1 MNGMAMAY
9 FTRIRVFSLQML
21 PALAMAIAMLM
32 VAPASAE
39 QQRILLPDISR
50 IDSRNPALDNVAR
63 EGKKIYREL
72 RKVLPQVDDPELRQ
86 WLRSVG
92 NRITQYLPDARHP
105 FYFSL
110 IDDGAIN
117 AFATRGGVVAVNAG
131 LILAVDSEDELAAVM
146 SHELAHVSQHH
157 IERMQARS
165 ASGSL
170 MTGLGILATMIAS
183 AYDPT
188 IAQATLMSTIAFQG
202 QQQLA
207 YSRQMETEADR
218 IGLRFLTAAGYDP
231 SAMATFLGKLE
242 RFSEGAND
250 EVIAWL
256 RTHPL
261 TQERVASVTDLV
273 KQLPKRQ
280 RNRNPAFLYAREKLR
295 ALTVQNRSD
304 YPVPP
309 IEDPDV
315 ERYAKAW
322 SLARKLQYDEA
333 IKLLRGVESLQA
345 KLAMARWLNDDRR
358 FDETIQLL
366 EPLLPLYAHSE
377 PVAMLMAEALLG
389 AGDGEKAWKTI
400 SAVPVTEQ
408 NSLGFYDLKAR
419 AADAANRPVEGF
431 RALAQ
436 KALRTGGVGE
446 ARSLLQRALKRANP
460 SEIERS
466 RLEYEIKQLEEQES
480 KQE

>member
-1 MNGMAMAY
+1 MNGMVTAH
-9 FTRIRVFSLQML
+9 FIRRKVFFLG
-21 PALAMAIAMLM
+21 LAMAFVIVMLLS
-32 VAPASAE
+32 APVGADP
-39 QQRILLPDISR
+39 QRILLPDISR
-50 IDSRNPALDNVAR
+50 LDSGDLSQDDAAR

-72 RKVLPQVDDPELRQ
+72 RKVLPVVDDPELTQ

-92 NRITQYLPDARHP
+92 NRITPYLPDARHP
-105 FYFSL
+105 FYFSI
-110 IDDGAIN
+110 IDDGSIN

-146 SHELAHVSQHH
+146 AHELAHVSQRH

-170 MTGLGILATMIAS
+170 MTGLGILATMIAA

-242 RFSEGAND
+242 QFSEGAND
-250 EVIAWL
+250 EIIAWL

-261 TQERVASVTDLV
+261 TRERVTNVTNLASR
-273 KQLPKRQ
+273 LPKTG

-304 YPVPP
+304 YPVPS
-309 IEDPDV
+309 INNPDV
-315 ERYAKAW
+315 ARYARAW
-322 SLARKLQYDEA
+322 ALARRFQYDDA
-333 IKLLRGVESLQA
+333 IKMLQGVGSLQA
-345 KLAMARWLNDDRR
+345 RLSMARWLNDDHR
-358 FDETIQLL
+358 FDATIKLL
-366 EPLLPLYAHSE
+366 EPLLDLYAHSE
-377 PVAMLMAEALLG
+377 PIAMLMTEALLG
-389 AGDGEKAWKTI
+389 AGDGEKAWQVI

-408 NSLGFYDLKAR
+408 NSLGFYALKAR
-419 AADAANRPVEGF
+419 AAEAADRPVEGY
-431 RALAQ
+431 RALAL
-436 KALRTGGVGE
+436 KALRIGAVGQ
-446 ARSLLQRALKRANP
+446 ARSLLKRALKHGDP
-460 SEIERS
+460 SEIEKS
-466 RLEYEIKQLEEQES
+466 RLEYEIKQLEEQEGAVD
-480 KQE
+480 E

>member
-1 MNGMAMAY
+1 MNAMVMAY
-9 FTRIRVFSLQML
+9 FTRSKTILLRFLS
-21 PALAMAIAMLM
+21 AMVLVGVVLS
-32 VAPASAE
+32 VAPAGADP
-39 QQRILLPDISR
+39 QRILLPDISR
-50 IDSRNPALDNVAR
+50 IDSRDASLDDAAR
-63 EGKKIYREL
+63 EGKRIYREL
-72 RKVLPQVDDPELRQ
+72 RKLLPLIDDPELTQ

-105 FYFSL
+105 FYFSI
-110 IDDGAIN
+110 IDDGSIN

-131 LILAVDSEDELAAVM
+131 LILAVDSEDELAAVVA
-146 SHELAHVSQHH
+146 HELAHVSQRH

-165 ASGSL
+165 AGSSL
-170 MTGLGILATMIAS
+170 MTGLGILATMIAA

-250 EVIAWL
+250 DIIAWL

-261 TQERVASVTDLV
+261 TRERVSSVTDLA
-273 KQLPKRQ
+273 KQLPTHQ
-280 RNRNPAFLYAREKLR
+280 RNRNPAFLYAREKVR
-295 ALTVQNRSD
+295 ALTAQNRSD
-304 YPVPP
+304 YPVPS
-309 IEDPDV
+309 IENRDV
-315 ERYAKAW
+315 SRYARAW
-322 SLARKLQYDEA
+322 SLARRFQYNEA
-333 IKLLRGVESLQA
+333 IKLLDGVDSMQA
-345 KLAMARWLNDDRR
+345 RLALARWRNDDRR
-358 FDETIQLL
+358 FDETIQSLA
-366 EPLLPLYAHSE
+366 PLLDVYAHSE
-377 PVAMLMAEALLG
+377 PIAMLMAEALLG
-389 AGDGEKAWKTI
+389 AGNGEKAWQVI

-436 KALRTGGVGE
+436 KALRTGAIGS
-446 ARSLLQRALKRANP
+446 ARSLLKRALKREDLT
-460 SEIERS
+460 EIEKS
-466 RLEYEIKQLEEQES
+466 RLEYEIGLLGGQES
-480 KQE
+480 TGQ